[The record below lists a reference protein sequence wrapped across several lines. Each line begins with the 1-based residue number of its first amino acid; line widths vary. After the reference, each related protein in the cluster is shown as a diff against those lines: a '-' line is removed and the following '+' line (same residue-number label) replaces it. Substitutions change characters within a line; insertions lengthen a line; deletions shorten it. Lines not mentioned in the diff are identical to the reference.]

1 MICLDSD
8 FIIDYL
14 KGKKEVV
21 AALEK
26 HEETLVTTEINVFEI
41 FFGIYRNK
49 EFSERERLVARDF
62 FGSLEVLPFDGGC
75 GEFASRILAGL
86 SHKGDLIE
94 QNDCFIASVMLNN
107 GCDKIITR
115 NKKHFSKIKNVKV
128 IEY

>member
-62 FGSLEVLPFDGGC
+62 FGSLEVLP
-75 GEFASRILAGL
+75 
-86 SHKGDLIE
+86 
-94 QNDCFIASVMLNN
+94 
-107 GCDKIITR
+107 
-115 NKKHFSKIKNVKV
+115 
-128 IEY
+128 